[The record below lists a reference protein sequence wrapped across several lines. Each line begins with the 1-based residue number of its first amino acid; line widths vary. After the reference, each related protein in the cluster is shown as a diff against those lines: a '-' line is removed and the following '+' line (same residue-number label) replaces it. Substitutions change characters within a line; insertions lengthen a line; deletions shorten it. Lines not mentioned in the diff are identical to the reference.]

1 MASLAALLLLA
12 SAPAPAATPPA
23 APLPTPSLSTVG
35 IARAR
40 ILRPVA
46 VTNRGEAATTDHAAP
61 MVTHQGRRRDG
72 ARVLDC
78 Y

>member
-12 SAPAPAATPPA
+12 SAPAPAATAPAPPV
-23 APLPTPSLSTVG
+23 STVG

-40 ILRPVA
+40 ILRPVE
-46 VTNRGEAATTDHAAP
+46 VTRAGQLAADRAATLA
-61 MVTHQGRRRDG
+61 THSSPRRDG
-72 ARVLDC
+72 ARVVDC

>member
-23 APLPTPSLSTVG
+23 ASPPAAPVSAVG

>member
-23 APLPTPSLSTVG
+23 PSVIG

-40 ILRPVA
+40 ILRPVQ
-46 VTNRGEAATTDHAAP
+46 VTSTGQRASDGATP
-61 MVTHQGRRRDG
+61 LITHTRPRRDG
-72 ARVLDC
+72 ARVVDC

>member
-1 MASLAALLLLA
+1 MASLAALLLLT

-23 APLPTPSLSTVG
+23 ASPPAAPVSAVG

-40 ILRPVA
+40 ILRPVK
-46 VTNRGEAATTDHAAP
+46 VTRMGQRSIGDPAP
-61 MVTHQGRRRDG
+61 LVTHSASRRDG
-72 ARVLDC
+72 ARVVDC

>member
-1 MASLAALLLLA
+1 MVNIAALLLLA

-23 APLPTPSLSTVG
+23 PSVSAVG

-40 ILRPVA
+40 ILRPVQ
-46 VTNRGEAATTDHAAP
+46 VTRMGELTATATADRSAP
-61 MVTHQGRRRDG
+61 LVTHTKLRRDG
-72 ARVLDC
+72 VRVVDC

>member
-23 APLPTPSLSTVG
+23 PSVSAIG

-40 ILRPVA
+40 ILRPVT
-46 VTNRGEAATTDHAAP
+46 VTRLGESITPDYRQ
-61 MVTHQGRRRDG
+61 THQSPRRDG
-72 ARVLDC
+72 ARVVDL

>member
-1 MASLAALLLLA
+1 MASLAALLLLT

-23 APLPTPSLSTVG
+23 APPPAPSVSAVG

-40 ILRPVA
+40 ILRPV
-46 VTNRGEAATTDHAAP
+46 TITRTGEPTATDQRQ
-61 MVTHQGRRRDG
+61 THQTPRRDG
-72 ARVLDC
+72 ARVVDL

>member
-23 APLPTPSLSTVG
+23 PSVSAVG

-40 ILRPVA
+40 ILRPVQ
-46 VTNRGEAATTDHAAP
+46 VTRMGQMIGTAAGSAP
-61 MVTHQGRRRDG
+61 LVTHTKPRRDG
-72 ARVLDC
+72 ALVVDC

>member
-23 APLPTPSLSTVG
+23 PWVSAVG

-40 ILRPVA
+40 ILRPVQ
-46 VTNRGEAATTDHAAP
+46 VTSTGQRASDGATP
-61 MVTHQGRRRDG
+61 LVTHTRPRRDG
-72 ARVLDC
+72 ARVVDC